1 MRQTFIGRILAVTSE
16 SVIMSTVDPSRSEA
30 IALQAGAVIRAEAA
44 RLKGHVVRYTAEV
57 SERTKCLSNPRFC
70 IGSEYGLRAVAQVK
84 SDETRPL
91 GYVGG
96 HYEGAEDFGG
106 SDRVA

>member
-57 SERTKCLSNPRFC
+57 SERTKCLSNPKFC
-70 IGSEYGLRAVAQVK
+70 IGSEYGLRAVFERREEPREH
-84 SDETRPL
+84 SGMCDDWRPC
-91 GYVGG
+91 
-96 HYEGAEDFGG
+96 AECRR
-106 SDRVA
+106 SA

>member
-57 SERTKCLSNPRFC
+57 SERTRCLSNPKFC
-70 IGSEYGLRAVAQVK
+70 IGSEYGLRAVFEWREALQVEATCPK
-84 SDETRPL
+84 DED
-91 GYVGG
+91 GQC
-96 HYEGAEDFGG
+96 EC
-106 SDRVA
+106 VA

>member
-30 IALQAGAVIRAEAA
+30 IALRAGAVIRTEAA

-57 SERTKCLSNPRFC
+57 SERTKCLSNPKFC
-70 IGSEYGLRAVAQVK
+70 IGSEYGLRAVLDRSEEGDFLGEGRYHLSE
-84 SDETRPL
+84 SD
-91 GYVGG
+91 YDKA
-96 HYEGAEDFGG
+96 GA
-106 SDRVA
+106 A

>member
-44 RLKGHVVRYTAEV
+44 CLKGHVVRYTAEV

-70 IGSEYGLRAVAQVK
+70 IGSEYGLRAVFERREEPPVDIHA
-84 SDETRPL
+84 DAL
-91 GYVGG
+91 N
-96 HYEGAEDFGG
+96 DFARIPP
-106 SDRVA
+106 SERVA